1 MGRIDMNFY
10 ELNKVLSGDI
20 GKMFLINV
28 RQIFEELEKE
38 SW

>member
-1 MGRIDMNFY
+1 VGRIDMNFY
-10 ELNKVLSGDI
+10 ESNEVLSGDI
-20 GKMFLINV
+20 EKMFLINV

>member
-10 ELNKVLSGDI
+10 ESNKVFSGDM
-20 GKMFLINV
+20 GKIFLINV